1 MKKYKINY
9 LHARQILDSRG
20 NPTIEVECVVDKKG
34 FGSVAIPSGASTG
47 SYEALELR
55 DGDKDYYNGK
65 SVKKAVDNVNKLASE
80 LYQQKFA
87 TYQELDQYLMQVDG
101 TDNKSH
107 LGANAILGISL
118 AFTKAVADREGIP
131 LFAYLQQD
139 AFCMPVPMMNI
150 LNGGKHAD
158 SSLTV
163 QEFMIVPVGAES
175 WSQALEWGVKVYQ
188 TLKSILHKEG
198 KSTAVGDEGGFAPML
213 QGEEEALEYLVKAI
227 KESGLQPGKQIG
239 IALDVAASEMY
250 HEAEKR
256 GHITPEDESWDDTFN
271 RIFISAVEPN
281 LPHTPTVIKDYPKEI
296 ECLAKDYEDRPY
308 KKRWE
313 LYINQVEV
321 ANCYD
326 EETDKNRTRTYYEK
340 EWKRMNDERKGTGD
354 VIPAA
359 DFSFS
364 ELDMKASSGVAMGLD
379 RLLMVSL
386 ALDDISPL
394 LSFPLS
400 DMLSDGKNLNQN
412 TEVNR

>member
-1 MKKYKINY
+1 MRTFNFGYQKK
-9 LHARQILDSRG
+9 R
-20 NPTIEVECVVDKKG
+20 
-34 FGSVAIPSGASTG
+34 
-47 SYEALELR
+47 
-55 DGDKDYYNGK
+55 
-65 SVKKAVDNVNKLASE
+65 SE
-80 LYQQKFA
+80 LYRNIRSFFDERGYLEVFTPTLSPYLIPEPTIKVFETKFI
-87 TYQELDQYLMQVDG
+87 TPYSPEHSLYLIPSPEIFMKEMISNGSGSIYQISSCFRNSEQ
-101 TDNKSH
+101 
-107 LGANAILGISL
+107 LGAVHNIEFSMLEYYTVGFDETDSIALTEEML
-118 AFTKAVADREGIP
+118 RKTKIE
-131 LFAYLQQD
+131 
-139 AFCMPVPMMNI
+139 
-150 LNGGKHAD
+150 
-158 SSLTV
+158 
-163 QEFMIVPVGAES
+163 GAEDIIGS
-175 WSQALEWGVKVYQ
+175 PFSIMSMDEAFWKYADMDLEKAH
-188 TLKSILHKEG
+188 SIG
-198 KSTAVGDEGGFAPML
+198 KIRE
-213 QGEEEALEYLVKAI
+213 
-227 KESGLQPGKQIG
+227 
-239 IALDVAASEMY
+239 
-250 HEAEKR
+250 EAEKR
-256 GHITPEDESWDDTFN
+256 GHIIPEDESWDDTFN